1 MDRFTFGEEGLFS
14 HRRAALAWHLLCVAL
29 VTAYASSFAVW
40 SWLGQWVGRETAA
53 YLPYLALAAVL
64 LSILAAKF
72 RKPVF
77 DWRFFVLGA
86 AVAIVALLST
96 DPEFPAKRIHV
107 AQYLV
112 LALLL
117 YSALSRDLPR
127 GRYLCLAAAV
137 MGTLYGIHD
146 ELLQGFHPDRT
157 FGVRDIGI
165 NILGA
170 VSGALIAGAFVPP
183 GKDPSGASAAH
194 PDRSGTIAILTIV
207 AGAGLLVLPLE
218 GYRDQF
224 IPAWTALPLLAAGLC
239 TALLAPASFA
249 GSLSFRVFAFAAFSL
264 LLYPLASHV
273 PTLRFH

>member
-1 MDRFTFGEEGLFS
+1 MDRFTSGEEGLFS
-14 HRRAALAWHLLCVAL
+14 RRRAVLAWHLLCVAL
-29 VTAYASSFAVW
+29 IIVYANSFAVW
-40 SWLGQWVGRETAA
+40 SWLGQSVGREAAA

-64 LSILAAKF
+64 LSILAALF
-72 RKPVF
+72 RKPAF

-86 AVAIVALLST
+86 VVAIVALLSA

-112 LALLL
+112 LALFL
-117 YSALSRDLPR
+117 YQALSRDLPR

-137 MGTLYGIHD
+137 MGALYGIHD

-170 VSGALIAGAFVPP
+170 VSGALVAAAFVPA
-183 GKDPSGASAAH
+183 GTLAASA
-194 PDRSGTIAILTIV
+194 PITRRDQSGTIAILTII
-207 AGAGLLVLPLE
+207 AGAGCLVLPLE

-224 IPAWTALPLLAAGLC
+224 IPAWSALPLLAAALC
-239 TALLAPASFA
+239 TALLLPANFA
-249 GSLSFRVFAFAAFSL
+249 GSISFRVFAFSAFSL